1 MTYGNGDAT
10 YRALGQLE
18 GIQTLV
24 EAFYQIMESDSRY
37 RPLFDMH
44 TDETPIAIDKLVAF
58 LSGWTGGERLFAK
71 TYGQIS
77 LPQAH
82 AHLIVTE
89 KEKKMWLGCMS
100 DALDSLNYPEDL
112 KVYLIEKLKFPATR
126 IHQVSQA
133 RHGHDD

>member
-1 MTYGNGDAT
+1 MAYGDGDSTYQ
-10 YRALGQLE
+10 ALGKLE
-18 GIQTLV
+18 GIRTLV
-24 EAFYQIMESDSRY
+24 EAFYRIMESTPDY

-44 TDETPIAIDKLVAF
+44 PSNTHVSIDKLVAF

-89 KEKKMWLGCMS
+89 KEKQMWLGCMS
-100 DALDSLNYPEDL
+100 DALDTLDYPDDL
-112 KVYLIEKLKFPATR
+112 KAYLIEKLNFPATR